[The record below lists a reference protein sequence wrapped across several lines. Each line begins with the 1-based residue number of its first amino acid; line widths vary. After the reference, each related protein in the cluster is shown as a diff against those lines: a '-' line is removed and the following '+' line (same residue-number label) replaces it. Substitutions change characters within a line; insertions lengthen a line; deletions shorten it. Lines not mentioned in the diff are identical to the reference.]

1 MKMKRKFVLGVAAL
15 LPFHLAAQNAPLV
28 DVVCD
33 DMAQPFERKD
43 PCVER
48 AVSSPIA
55 VAGEEL
61 NKNTDSESSKKF
73 DIKALLLSEKISSIS
88 SLSLPDDI

>member
-48 AVSSPIA
+48 AASSPIA

-73 DIKALLLSEKISSIS
+73 DIRIYRFFFS
-88 SLSLPDDI
+88 SLN